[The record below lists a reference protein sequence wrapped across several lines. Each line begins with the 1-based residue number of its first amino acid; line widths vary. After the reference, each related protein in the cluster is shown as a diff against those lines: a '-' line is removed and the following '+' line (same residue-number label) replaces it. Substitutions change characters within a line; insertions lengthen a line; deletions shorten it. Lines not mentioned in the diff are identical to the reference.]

1 LASLR
6 QELSATKVEE
16 ALGLLEKRRT
26 GETGA
31 NREKALDP
39 ERTAR
44 AMAMLDKEANA
55 VFIKGEIDKEKEVSK
70 LLKKQQQAY
79 ENFAGTI
86 SNSVTNAFMG
96 LFDAMERGQNVGQAL
111 EDMFKNLVKQ
121 IAAAV
126 IQALIF
132 KAIMNALTGGTSGGA
147 EAASGGVASIA
158 DMIMAG
164 VSQNAEGGITTR
176 ASIGM
181 IGEAGP
187 EAIMPLSKLSSFL
200 NTSFNAGAMSGS
212 SSGNGGQFVL
222 RGQDLL
228 LAINRSQKASN
239 IKGQSISL
247 A

>member
-1 LASLR
+1 
-6 QELSATKVEE
+6 
-16 ALGLLEKRRT
+16 
-26 GETGA
+26 
-31 NREKALDP
+31 
-39 ERTAR
+39 
-44 AMAMLDKEANA
+44 
-55 VFIKGEIDKEKEVSK
+55 
-70 LLKKQQQAY
+70 
-79 ENFAGTI
+79 
-86 SNSVTNAFMG
+86 MG
-96 LFDAMERGQNVGQAL
+96 LFDAMERGQNIGQAL

-126 IQALIF
+126 IQAAIF
-132 KAIMNALTGGTSGGA
+132 QAIMAAISGGTSAGA
-147 EAASGGVASIA
+147 GASTGLASIA

-200 NTSFNAGAMSGS
+200 NTSFNAGAMSSGS
-212 SSGNGGQFVL
+212 TSNGGQFVL

-228 LAINRSQKASN
+228 LSINRSQKASN